1 MSVTRRRV
9 RAHGRVQGVYFRD
22 TTQRLARRLGVAGCV
37 RNLPDGTVEGVFE
50 GSERA
55 VQALV
60 DFCRD
65 GPPDAEVDWLEVVE
79 EPPEGLTGFRV
90 TG

>member
-1 MSVTRRRV
+1 MSVTRRKV

-22 TTQRLARRLGVAGCV
+22 TTQRLAQRLGVAGFV

-55 VQALV
+55 VRALV

-65 GPPDAEVDWLEVVE
+65 GPPDAEVDRLEVVE